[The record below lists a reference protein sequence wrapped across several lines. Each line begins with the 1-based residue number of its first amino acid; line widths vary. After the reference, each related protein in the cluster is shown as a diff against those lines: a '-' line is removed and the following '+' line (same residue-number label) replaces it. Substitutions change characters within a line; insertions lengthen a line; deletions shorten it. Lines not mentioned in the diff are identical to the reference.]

1 MNILVL
7 IYFNLILNVQIKIV
21 EKIKRIYKID
31 KNRNKNR
38 NKKMKNKNKNI
49 QDLQNNVN
57 KIQKKKENKIN
68 KNIKIIMKKKKII
81 VNGIQK

>member
-21 EKIKRIYKID
+21 EKIKRIYK
-31 KNRNKNR
+31 NNKRSN
-38 NKKMKNKNKNI
+38 KMKNNNI
-49 QDLQNNVN
+49 WDLQNNVN
-57 KIQKKKENKIN
+57 KIQKKKENRID
-68 KNIKIIMKKKKII
+68 KNIKIKMKKKII

>member
-7 IYFNLILNVQIKIV
+7 MYFNLILNVQIKIV
-21 EKIKRIYKID
+21 EKIRRIYKI
-31 KNRNKNR
+31 NRNR
-38 NKKMKNKNKNI
+38 NKKMKNKMNI
-49 QDLQNNVN
+49 QDLLNNVN
-57 KIQKKKENKIN
+57 KILKKKENRIN

>member
-31 KNRNKNR
+31 KNRNKNS
-38 NKKMKNKNKNI
+38 NKKMKNKKKNI
-49 QDLQNNVN
+49 WDLQNNVN

-68 KNIKIIMKKKKII
+68 KNIKIIIMKKKII